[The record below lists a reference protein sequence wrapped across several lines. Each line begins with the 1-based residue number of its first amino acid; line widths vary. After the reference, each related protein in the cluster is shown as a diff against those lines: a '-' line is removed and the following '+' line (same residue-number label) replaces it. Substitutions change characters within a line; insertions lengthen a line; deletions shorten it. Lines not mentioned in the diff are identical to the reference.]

1 MLVPRGKSADQA
13 FLLDKP
19 VICRFPWLVWTYKLD
34 VKSSIHLG
42 QNLVHL
48 DEGDVF
54 ADAASSASS
63 EVEVQNVLSGLQLFF
78 LSLDPARWLK

>member
-1 MLVPRGKSADQA
+1 MLGSRGKSTYQA
-13 FLLDKP
+13 LLLHKP
-19 VICRFPWLVWTYKLD
+19 VIYRFPRLVWTYQLD
-34 VKSSIHLG
+34 IKTPIHLG

-63 EVEVQNVLSGLQLFF
+63 EVEVQDVLSGLQLFF
-78 LSLDPARWLK
+78 RSLDPARWLK